1 MPELAVRLLAEKAET
16 VHPAPLSRFCAC
28 KSSAL
33 KRTLLAIETD
43 RADVVRARRV
53 WAEHRQSRIKERRER
68 LIFIDETG
76 TTALLGIS
84 CVGEHNGSEID
95 PICSNAKKL

>member
-43 RADVVRARRV
+43 RADVVRARRM

-76 TTALLGIS
+76 TTALL
-84 CVGEHNGSEID
+84 
-95 PICSNAKKL
+95 ALQLRF